1 MGFLRKGG
9 KEKMDINEAIEI
21 LKDLRKG
28 NEVLISQEQYDAL
41 NLAIEELELKEKIL
55 GYPNNQ

>member
-1 MGFLRKGG
+1 
-9 KEKMDINEAIEI
+9 MDINEAIEI